1 MLDRVT
7 LVRRGKVASWPLPS
21 ASSSRREPVPRGGD
35 VQKRTEWGGDA
46 EGRRGEE
53 KRIEDGHV

>member
-1 MLDRVT
+1 M
-7 LVRRGKVASWPLPS
+7 RRGKVASWPLPS